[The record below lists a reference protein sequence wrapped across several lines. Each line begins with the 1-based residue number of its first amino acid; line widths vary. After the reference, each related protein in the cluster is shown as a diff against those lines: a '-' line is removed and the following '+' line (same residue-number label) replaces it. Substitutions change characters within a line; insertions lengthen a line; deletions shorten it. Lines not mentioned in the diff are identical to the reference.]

1 MFTRHWGSEG
11 YKCNSINRVLQE
23 DEAAEMAGN
32 ISDQGGTGTNHGNG
46 DDEGNVAP
54 IDSWD
59 KDRDDEFIV
68 ACEFLW
74 QSYFLKLQIMN
85 EL

>member
-32 ISDQGGTGTNHGNG
+32 ISDQSGTATNHGNG
-46 DDEGNVAP
+46 DHERNVAP
-54 IDSWD
+54 IDSCGES
-59 KDRDDEFIV
+59 RDDEIIV
-68 ACEFLW
+68 ATFDKSW
-74 QSYFLKLQIMN
+74 
-85 EL
+85 